1 MATMKNLSSNILE
14 FVLSQPA
21 HKLPAVFDLEQC
33 PFPQGEIPLEDVLE
47 EIVRLQSSGLIEANV
62 LKGIDG
68 KPSKIQIRYV
78 TLDGRNYLQGRNPV
92 AVEWPFLK
100 KMMAAVIAV
109 VVLMGFLFLGGLG
122 RRKGDVPP
130 TASPTPTPQI
140 APTPTP
146 EPTPI
151 PTPEATPTPEPTP
164 NTTPAPTPTPLA
176 SPKPKPKSSASPREA
191 PGSKPSSSTSPKPA
205 NLVSAKTKETQRAN
219 PNSKPTPYASPKLK
233 PRETQHTSPNP
244 KPAASASPKTK
255 PRETPRATPEVQ

>member
-109 VVLMGFLFLGGLG
+109 VVLIVFLFLGGLG

-130 TASPTPTPQI
+130 TASPSPTRQI
-140 APTPTP
+140 
-146 EPTPI
+146 
-151 PTPEATPTPEPTP
+151 
-164 NTTPAPTPTPLA
+164 APTPTPLA

-219 PNSKPTPYASPKLK
+219 PNSEPTPYASPKLK
-233 PRETQHTSPNP
+233 PRETLHTSPNP